1 MFDKE
6 LHKFNIYAKF
16 LKMKLPKDNEK
27 VNVDDKVI
35 LEYYKL
41 QKSFEGQIKL
51 DHSSDSVIGIKGG
64 LVGKEKKKDPLSI
77 IIQNINEKFGT
88 SFTETDK
95 ILLQLCNDMVNDEVL
110 KEFGKNNPI
119 ETFKFMYN
127 DKFDN
132 LVIDR
137 SEQNNKFFENLAN
150 DKDFRDSIMQALLP
164 IVFERIRKNK

>member
-1 MFDKE
+1 MISQSKVTVR
-6 LHKFNIYAKF
+6 YA
-16 LKMKLPKDNEK
+16 
-27 VNVDDKVI
+27 
-35 LEYYKL
+35 
-41 QKSFEGQIKL
+41 
-51 DHSSDSVIGIKGG
+51 
-64 LVGKEKKKDPLSI
+64 
-77 IIQNINEKFGT
+77 
-88 SFTETDK
+88 ETDK